1 MNIFSFNQKRVLV
14 VCTLLGLT
22 ISPVNYLQAQ
32 EFDVDESVS
41 ASEEPNIN
49 EIIEDFLN
57 SKGWYEGE
65 NTKKNGSTFF
75 VAIGKGT
82 IAAGRSEP
90 GWVTSR
96 QLAFDKAMLN
106 AKREMLQFQ
115 EQKISTELES
125 EYQEYGEK
133 RQAEEVARKTR
144 EGLAFEAA
152 RDTGTGVVSEVAERS
167 GFSSAVTAS
176 DKINGLLRF
185 EANRQLEELGYDPS
199 QPVDAQVLKK
209 VSESESFKKNIQ
221 TAAQGRIVGMQAA
234 KTFES
239 IPANKEGQIAVVTVW
254 SPRLQAIANAIFSN
268 NPAIGPQGIAGK
280 PLQQQIPR
288 NKSALISQFGVQS
301 KRNEKGEYCLL
312 SYGQNAP
319 RSEKQRAIDAAESK
333 ARITSQA
340 LIRQFAGEIGAVMET
355 LDQAESV
362 ETYTDKMED
371 YSFNED
377 YYEKIKVSAE
387 AIVISGM
394 KTVKRWNASHPVT
407 GKPIAGAVVSWC
419 PSGAAFG
426 QKLKA
431 DMSDAPDAQT
441 EFSNGSGTTASGNYG
456 SSSGEREINSDR
468 DGSYYSGG
476 DSADEE
482 DF

>member
-1 MNIFSFNQKRVLV
+1 MNIFSFGQKRVLV
-14 VCTLLGLT
+14 TCTLLGL
-22 ISPVNYLQAQ
+22 IMSPLTHLQAQ
-32 EFDVDESVS
+32 EFAVDENIS
-41 ASEEPNIN
+41 ATEKPNIN
-49 EIIEDFLN
+49 DIVDDFLN
-57 SKGWYEGE
+57 SRGWYEGE
-65 NTKKNGSTFF
+65 NTKKDGSTFF
-75 VAIGKGT
+75 IAVGKGT
-82 IAAGRSEP
+82 IAAGRSDP

-133 RQAEEVARKTR
+133 RQAEEAARKTR
-144 EGLAFEAA
+144 EGLAVEAA
-152 RDTGTGVVSEVAERS
+152 RDTGMAATSEAAERS

-185 EANRQLEELGYDPS
+185 EANRKLEELGYDPN
-199 QPVDAQVLKK
+199 QPIDAQTLKK
-209 VSESESFKKNIQ
+209 VTESESFKKNIQ
-221 TAAQGRIVGMQAA
+221 TSAQGRIVGMQAA

-239 IPANKEGQIAVVTVW
+239 IPAGGEGQIAVVTIW

-268 NPAIGPQGIAGK
+268 NPAIGPKGQAGK

-288 NKSALISQFGVQS
+288 NKKALISQFGVQS

-312 SYGQNAP
+312 AYGQNSP
-319 RSEKQRAIDAAESK
+319 RSEKQRAINAAESK
-333 ARITSQA
+333 ARNTSQA

-355 LDQAESV
+355 LDQAENV
-362 ETYTDKMED
+362 ETFADGMEN
-371 YSFNED
+371 YAFNED
-377 YYEKIKVSAE
+377 YYEQIKVSAQT
-387 AIVISGM
+387 IVISGM
-394 KTVKRWNASHPVT
+394 KTVKRWNAGHPVT
-407 GKPIAGAVVSWC
+407 GKPIAGVIVSWC

-441 EFSNGSGTTASGNYG
+441 EFSNGSGSTSGGYG
-456 SSSGEREINSDR
+456 TPSGEREINSDR